1 MHSRFLPPLF
11 AAICLNCG
19 IHESS
24 AETFRFQYAEGEQ
37 YRIVS
42 QVDQEV
48 FINGNFSHR
57 ADILNRIAVSV
68 IGVEDGSGRLD
79 VVFQTSERAFGEGG
93 LYEWAEDYQ
102 SGYLRD
108 PLGAYDIKLEFFMP
122 VVRNVPL
129 FPERV
134 VEVGESWSGTGE
146 EVHDFRANFGVPD
159 TYRFPIEVSYR
170 YLGAEELDGNTYD
183 LISIRYAV
191 FHKAAPQYGLD
202 LYPVRITGFSDQ
214 MLYWDNNVGRPFHY
228 SEEYD
233 FLITLSSGDEV
244 EYVGTAEATI
254 VEATRMEKIDI
265 AEAIREELDRAEI
278 DDAEVRVS
286 DVGVTLSLENIQFLP
301 DSAILMTSEKK
312 KLDVVADILKRYPER
327 DILVGGH
334 TALAGTEAG
343 RFALSDERARA
354 VGLYLLEIGA
364 RSQEHI
370 VTRGFGATEPIADNR
385 TEEGMRRNRRVE
397 ITLLEN

>member
-1 MHSRFLPPLF
+1 MLNRFLPSLF
-11 AAICLNCG
+11 AAVFTICG
-19 IHESS
+19 VHQSG
-24 AETFRFQYAEGEQ
+24 AETFRFQYSEGEQ

-48 FINGNFSHR
+48 IINGNFSHR
-57 ADILNRIAVSV
+57 ADILNRIAVTV
-68 IGVEDGSGRLD
+68 LGVEEESGRLD
-79 VVFQTSERAFGEGG
+79 AVFQTSERAFGEGG

-102 SGYLRD
+102 SEYLRD
-108 PLGAYDIKLEFFMP
+108 PLGAYEIGNEYFMP

-129 FPERV
+129 FPERE
-134 VEVGESWSGTGE
+134 VEVGESWSGRGE

-159 TYRFPIEVSYR
+159 AYRFPIDVSYR
-170 YLGAEELDGNTYD
+170 YLGTGELDGKSYD

-191 FHKAAPQYGLD
+191 FHKASPQYGLD

-214 MLYWDNNVGRPFHY
+214 TLYWDNVVGRPFHY

-244 EYVGTAEATI
+244 EYIGTAEATI
-254 VEATRMEKIDI
+254 VEATRMEKVDI
-265 AEAIREELDRAEI
+265 AEEIRDDLARAEI

-286 DVGVTLSLENIQFLP
+286 EIGVTLNLENIQFLP
-301 DSAILMTSEKK
+301 DSAILLTSEKK
-312 KLDVVADILKRYPER
+312 KLDVVADILKRYPDR
-327 DILVGGH
+327 DILIGGH

-343 RFALSDERARA
+343 RLALSDERART
-354 VGLYLLEIGA
+354 VGLYLLKNGA
-364 RSQEHI
+364 RSQEQI
-370 VTRGFGATEPIADNR
+370 ITQGYGATEPIADNR

>member
-1 MHSRFLPPLF
+1 MHRRFLLQLLAALWLF
-11 AAICLNCG
+11 YPAYEG
-19 IHESS
+19 R

-48 FINGNFSHR
+48 FINGVFSHR

-68 IGVEDGSGRLD
+68 TGVEEGSGILD
-79 VVFQTSERAFGEGG
+79 VVFQTSERAYGESG

-102 SGYLRD
+102 SGYTRD
-108 PLGAYDIKLEFFMP
+108 SLGAYDIESKFFMP

-129 FPERV
+129 FPMRD
-134 VEVGESWSGTGE
+134 VEIGESWSGTGE
-146 EVHDFRANFGVPD
+146 EVHDFRTNFGVPD
-159 TYRFPIEVSYR
+159 AYRFPIDVSYR
-170 YLGAEELDGNTYD
+170 YLGSEELEGKTYD

-191 FHKAAPQYGLD
+191 FHKAAPQYSIE
-202 LYPVRITGFSDQ
+202 LYPVRITGYSDQ
-214 MLYWDNNVGRPFHY
+214 MLYWDNTVGRPFHY

-233 FLITLSSGDEV
+233 FLVTLSSGDEV
-244 EYVGTAEATI
+244 EYVGIAEATI
-254 VEATRMEKIDI
+254 VEATRMDKVDI
-265 AEAIREELDRAEI
+265 AEEIREELDRAEVSA
-278 DDAEVRVS
+278 DVRVS

-301 DSAILMTSEKK
+301 DSAILMTSEKE

-327 DILVGGH
+327 DIMIGGH

-343 RFALSDERARA
+343 RLALSDERARA

-364 RSQEHI
+364 RTQEQI
-370 VTRGFGATEPIADNR
+370 VTRGFGATQPIADNS
-385 TEEGMRRNRRVE
+385 TEEGMSRNRRVE
-397 ITLLEN
+397 ITILEN